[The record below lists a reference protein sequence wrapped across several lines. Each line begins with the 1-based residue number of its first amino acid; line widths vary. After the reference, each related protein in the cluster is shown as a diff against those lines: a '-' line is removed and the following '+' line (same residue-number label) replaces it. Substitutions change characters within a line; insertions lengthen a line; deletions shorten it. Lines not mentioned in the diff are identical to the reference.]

1 MMSLPFI
8 FSIVLVIAAVFSV
21 FNDRILRMHRS
32 IGVMLL
38 ALSASLLLLLGKHFG
53 ILQIEQITQSVASM
67 NFSNT
72 LIHGMLGALLFAGGI
87 NINFDE
93 LQPRLVVIT
102 VLAVAGVL
110 ISTFVVG
117 ALVYVFVNYLLGM
130 PLSMVYCLTF
140 GALIS
145 PTDPIA
151 VLAILRS
158 IGVSKGLDMDI
169 TGESLFNDGIGFV
182 VFAFFFEL
190 AVHSESMG
198 VGEVSMFFI
207 KSVGGGFILAA
218 LCSYAAFYLLQ
229 QARGDSH
236 VEIMISLALVF
247 GSFEF
252 AEVLHVSPAI
262 SIVCVGLFFG
272 RLCNKKMS
280 EEGRTTLYH
289 FWGVVDEIFNM
300 LLFVMVGL
308 LLLIVPL
315 TTHIF
320 ILGMIAVAAVL
331 FGRWVSVIVP
341 VALLKKWYYF
351 SPRSVRIMT
360 WGGLRGGL
368 SMAMALTLPD
378 SEAKNMILWMTYAVV
393 VFSILIQGTTIA
405 RVAGQRTTHGD
416 EYRDPRLSEFS
427 AAATASEINAERRM
441 GSAKVGEHQGH

>member
-1 MMSLPFI
+1 MSLPFI
-8 FSIVLVIAAVFSV
+8 FALVLVASAVFSV

-38 ALSASLLLLLGKHFG
+38 ALSVSLLLLLAKHFG
-53 ILQIEQITQSVASM
+53 IFQIEQITQSVASL
-67 NFSNT
+67 NFSHT

-110 ISTFVVG
+110 ISTFTVG
-117 ALVYVFVNYLLGM
+117 ILAYVFVNYLLGI

-158 IGVSKGLDMDI
+158 IGVSKGLDMDV

-182 VFAFFFEL
+182 VFAFFFEM

-198 VGEVSMFFI
+198 AGEVSMFFI
-207 KSVGGGFILAA
+207 KSVGGAFVLAA

-229 QARGDSH
+229 QARDSH

-247 GSFEF
+247 GSFEL
-252 AEVLHVSPAI
+252 AEALHVSPAI

-272 RLCNKKMS
+272 RLCNRKMS
-280 EEGRTTLYH
+280 EKGRTALYH
-289 FWGVVDEIFNM
+289 FWGVVDEIFNT

-320 ILGMIAVAAVL
+320 FLGVISVAIVL
-331 FGRWVSVIVP
+331 FGRWISVIVP
-341 VALLKKWYYF
+341 VAVLKKWYYF

-393 VFSILIQGTTIA
+393 VFSILVQGTTVA
-405 RVAGQRTTHGD
+405 RVAGQRATHGN

-427 AAATASEINAERRM
+427 AAASASETNAERRL
-441 GSAKVGEHQGH
+441 GAARKTGD